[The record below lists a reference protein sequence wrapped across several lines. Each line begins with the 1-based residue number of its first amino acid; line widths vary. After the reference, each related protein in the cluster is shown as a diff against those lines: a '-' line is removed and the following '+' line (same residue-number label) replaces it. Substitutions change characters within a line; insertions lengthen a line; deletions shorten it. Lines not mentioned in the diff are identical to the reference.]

1 MKNIVLQGFAI
12 IAITGCTS
20 IQINNTSEFHPES
33 IRQVCIVNNP
43 KVIIKDFNGIV
54 ERSFSR
60 YGIEAKTYQENDNLS
75 LCQTTL
81 HYTALRSWDFAPYMV
96 SAQFNLLQNGRQVSE
111 ASFRLKGNGGFALNK
126 WRSTETK
133 FNELI
138 DQLLNKKS

>member
-60 YGIEAKTYQENDNLS
+60 YDI
-75 LCQTTL
+75 
-81 HYTALRSWDFAPYMV
+81 YTFLV
-96 SAQFNLLQNGRQVSE
+96 E
-111 ASFRLKGNGGFALNK
+111 KG
-126 WRSTETK
+126 ST
-133 FNELI
+133 
-138 DQLLNKKS
+138 